1 MSDDS
6 DAKQWYVAEV
16 GSGRFK
22 HGFTSDEGVVGF
34 APKNCVGIPNYQ
46 YVANHIADM
55 NSHPPV
61 YSKDKYNA
69 MLFGAALDST
79 SESSQAG
86 MCHIKWPVERGV
98 VKDMDIMNDILHYE
112 LINEGKLCLAADE
125 DEGLESD
132 IAGVMHVESMLGSTK
147 GRCDMTNNYF
157 EKFGIP
163 KLFFGLSSV
172 CALYGLG
179 RTTGTCVMSGH
190 GVTEV
195 APVFEGYGVKNA
207 FKRYNWGGVDVTRWL
222 GRELHKADVALETS
236 ADELIL
242 WNIKENLTCAPMGK
256 LDEHIVERRALAT
269 EFELPDNTK
278 LQLREQ
284 VVEVAEIIF
293 DPKRAGHDIPGLAQM
308 TWNAIQNCPTDSKK
322 SFMDSVLL
330 FGGNTMVK
338 GLKERM
344 SEEMNAFSAARGG
357 EDCKVIAQPER
368 MNSSWA
374 GASILACLPEFSGAE
389 DATKA
394 MWIGKA
400 EFDEM
405 GGDRVV
411 QMSSC

>member
-1 MSDDS
+1 
-6 DAKQWYVAEV
+6 
-16 GSGRFK
+16 
-22 HGFTSDEGVVGF
+22 
-34 APKNCVGIPNYQ
+34 
-46 YVANHIADM
+46 
-55 NSHPPV
+55 
-61 YSKDKYNA
+61 
-69 MLFGAALDST
+69 
-79 SESSQAG
+79 
-86 MCHIKWPVERGV
+86 
-98 VKDMDIMNDILHYE
+98 
-112 LINEGKLCLAADE
+112 
-125 DEGLESD
+125 
-132 IAGVMHVESMLGSTK
+132 
-147 GRCDMTNNYF
+147 
-157 EKFGIP
+157 
-163 KLFFGLSSV
+163 
-172 CALYGLG
+172 
-179 RTTGTCVMSGH
+179 MSGH

-222 GRELHKADVALETS
+222 GTELHTADAALDTS
-236 ADELIL
+236 TDELIL
-242 WNIKENLTCAPMGK
+242 WNIKEQMSCAPIWASSMST
-256 LDEHIVERRALAT
+256 LLRAVQSLAT
-269 EFELPDNTK
+269 ESEK